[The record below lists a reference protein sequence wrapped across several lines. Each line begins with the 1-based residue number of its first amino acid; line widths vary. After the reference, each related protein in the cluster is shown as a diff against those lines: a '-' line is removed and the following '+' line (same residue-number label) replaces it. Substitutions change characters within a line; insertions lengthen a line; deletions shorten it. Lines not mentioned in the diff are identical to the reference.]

1 MALSKCFTEYMHH
14 PLCLPLLFTTAV
26 LSFALPTKAAEP
38 VNTPSPAPDL
48 STNFA
53 TPLSSSIDNP
63 YFRVLKNESA
73 LPEANTNIASR
84 VIVALR
90 NVQIQSP
97 RGEQKLDRGQFVVFN
112 PGETFKITGEYFEI
126 SLKSDHPP
134 LKEPAEWI
142 EPSKNT
148 IVYDAPEFRIFEEK
162 LGPGDTRS
170 IHSHAQRV
178 VIRLNEVQLIDPRF
192 HEKAGP
198 GKGGLQ
204 VPDTA
209 KYADPIVHVVKNLS
223 QIPLD
228 NIVIE
233 YKIPKHETQ
242 AMPPK

>member
-1 MALSKCFTEYMHH
+1 MHRLH
-14 PLCLPLLFTTAV
+14 YLPLVFTQTLLASV
-26 LSFALPTKAAEP
+26 LPAMAIEP
-38 VNTPSPAPDL
+38 MATPSSA
-48 STNFA
+48 SETSINGTA
-53 TPLSSSIDNP
+53 PLSPSIDNP

-73 LPEANTNIASR
+73 PQEANTNIASR

-97 RGEQKLDRGQFVVFN
+97 RGDQKLDRGQIAVFN
-112 PGETFKITGEYFEI
+112 PGETFKITGEYFEV
-126 SLKSDHPP
+126 SFKADHPP
-134 LKEPAEWI
+134 LKEPSEWI

-148 IVYDAPEFRIFEEK
+148 IIHDAPEFRIFEEQ
-162 LGPGDTRS
+162 LGPGDTRA

-233 YKIPKHETQ
+233 YKIPKHAGPITP
-242 AMPPK
+242 AS

>member
-1 MALSKCFTEYMHH
+1 MHRLH
-14 PLCLPLLFTTAV
+14 YLPLVFASTLLVSAQPSMAV
-26 LSFALPTKAAEP
+26 EAMPS
-38 VNTPSPAPDL
+38 PSPASGI
-48 STNFA
+48 STNS
-53 TPLSSSIDNP
+53 TPPLSQSIDNP

-73 LPEANTNIASR
+73 PLEANTNIASR

-90 NVQIQSP
+90 NVQIQSS
-97 RGEQKLDRGQFVVFN
+97 RGEQKLDRGQFAVFKPTEN
-112 PGETFKITGEYFEI
+112 FKITGEYFEV
-126 SLKSDHPP
+126 SFKADHPP
-134 LKEPAEWI
+134 LKEPSEWI

-148 IVYDAPEFRIFEEK
+148 IIYEAPEFRIFEEQ
-162 LGPGDTRS
+162 LGPGDTRA

-233 YKIPKHETQ
+233 YKIPKHEDPVTSLTSPT
-242 AMPPK
+242 ATKP

>member
-1 MALSKCFTEYMHH
+1 MHH
-14 PLCLPLLFTTAV
+14 PLCLPLLFTNALLALVLPATAV
-26 LSFALPTKAAEP
+26 EP
-38 VNTPSPAPDL
+38 MATASPAPQH
-48 STNFA
+48 SGSFA
-53 TPLSSSIDNP
+53 IPLSPNIDNP

-73 LPEANTNIASR
+73 PPEANTNISSR

-90 NVQIQSP
+90 NVGIQSP
-97 RGEQKLDRGQFVVFN
+97 RGDQKLDRGQIAVFH
-112 PGETFKITGEYFEI
+112 PGETFKITGEYFEV
-126 SLKSDHPP
+126 SFKADHPA
-134 LKEPAEWI
+134 LKEPSEWI

-148 IVYDAPEFRIFEEK
+148 IIHDAPEFRIFEEK
-162 LGPGDTRS
+162 LGPGDTRA

-209 KYADPIVHVVKNLS
+209 KYAEPIVHVVKNLS

-233 YKIPKHETQ
+233 YKIPKHKDPVTSSTSPT
-242 AMPPK
+242 ATKP

>member
-1 MALSKCFTEYMHH
+1 MQR
-14 PLCLPLLFTTAV
+14 PLCLTLLFTAAV
-26 LSFALPTKAAEP
+26 LSSALPTRAAEP
-38 VNTPSPAPDL
+38 SNTPSPAPDL
-48 STNFA
+48 S
-53 TPLSSSIDNP
+53 PSIDNP

-73 LPEANTNIASR
+73 PQEANRNIASR

-90 NVQIQSP
+90 NVQIHSP
-97 RGEQKLDRGQFVVFN
+97 RGEQTLDRGQFAVFN
-112 PGETFKITGEYFEI
+112 PGDAFKITGEYFEI

-134 LKEPAEWI
+134 LKEPSEWI

-148 IVYDAPEFRIFEEK
+148 IVHDAPEFRIFEEK

-192 HEKAGP
+192 HQKAGP

-233 YKIPKHETQ
+233 YKIPKHGVTVT
-242 AMPPK
+242 PSP

>member
-1 MALSKCFTEYMHH
+1 MHRLH
-14 PLCLPLLFTTAV
+14 YLPLVFAAALLASAQPSMAV
-26 LSFALPTKAAEP
+26 EP
-38 VNTPSPAPDL
+38 MPPPSLASGL
-48 STNFA
+48 STNS
-53 TPLSSSIDNP
+53 TPPLSQSIDNP
-63 YFRVLKNESA
+63 YFRVLKNASA
-73 LPEANTNIASR
+73 PLEANTNIASR

-97 RGEQKLDRGQFVVFN
+97 RGDQKLDRGQIAVFN
-112 PGETFKITGEYFEI
+112 PGETFKITGEYFEV
-126 SLKSDHPP
+126 SFKADHPP
-134 LKEPAEWI
+134 LKEPSEWI

-148 IVYDAPEFRIFEEK
+148 IIHDAPEFRIFEEQ
-162 LGPGDTRS
+162 LGPGDTRA

-233 YKIPKHETQ
+233 YKIPKHEDPVTSLTSPT
-242 AMPPK
+242 ATKP